1 MSTEVA
7 RSPAQPAPRREG
19 SPWTGLQAVVAKEL
33 ADHLTGVR
41 MQILETLMLLTAVGT
56 VYAATQSIR
65 QTIGEDPFLFLRL
78 FTTAREPLPSFVG
91 FLGFLIPLT
100 AIALGFDAING
111 EYNRRTLSRVL
122 SQPIYRD
129 ALILGKF
136 LAGLATLAITLVALW
151 VVVTGMGLFVLGIP
165 PGGEEVARGLLF
177 LVATL
182 AYAGIWMSLSMLFS
196 TLFRQPATSAMTA
209 IAVWL
214 LFAVFWDMLAALT
227 SQALRPTQY
236 GGGGGGAGT
245 GTPAPAAG
253 AFLTQHPVRGDRDR
267 LAKPRGAVLGPGAH
281 HAAGGRGAGYTPAP
295 GAEPAHCVAAV
306 HRPGSG
312 GHPAVCGYL
321 RAVPTAGGAGVA
333 GWAQAWLLYSSH
345 CVS

>member
-1 MSTEVA
+1 VSTEL
-7 RSPAQPAPRREG
+7 AQSGAQALARREG
-19 SPWTGLQAVVAKEL
+19 SPWTGLWAVVYKEL
-33 ADHLTGVR
+33 ADHLTGIR

-111 EYNRRTLSRVL
+111 EYSRRTLSRVL

-151 VVVTGMGLFVLGIP
+151 VVVTGMGLFVLGLP

-182 AYAGIWMSLSMLFS
+182 AYAGIWMGLSMLFS
-196 TLFRQPATSAMTA
+196 AVFRQPATSAMTA

-214 LFAVFWDMLAALT
+214 LFAVFWDMLAALI

-236 GGGGGGAGT
+236 GGVAEELAQARLQLLLARFSPNT
-245 GTPAPAAG
+245 LYAETVIALLNPAVRSLGPV
-253 AFLTQHPVRGDRDR
+253 LITQ
-267 LAKPRGAVLGPGAH
+267 LEGAVLGTPLPLGQSLLIVWPQFTALVAVVILLF
-281 HAAGGRGAGYTPAP
+281 AATYVLFQRQ
-295 GAEPAHCVAAV
+295 EV
-306 HRPGSG
+306 
-312 GHPAVCGYL
+312 
-321 RAVPTAGGAGVA
+321 RA
-333 GWAQAWLLYSSH
+333 
-345 CVS
+345 

>member
-236 GGGGGGAGT
+236 GGVAEELAQARLHLLLARFSPNT
-245 GTPAPAAG
+245 LYAETVIALLNPAVRSLGPV
-253 AFLTQHPVRGDRDR
+253 LITQ
-267 LAKPRGAVLGPGAH
+267 LEGAVLG
-281 HAAGGRGAGYTPAP
+281 TPLPLGQSLLIVWPQFTAL
-295 GAEPAHCVAAV
+295 VAVVILLFAV
-306 HRPGSG
+306 TYVLFQRQE
-312 GHPAVCGYL
+312 V
-321 RAVPTAGGAGVA
+321 RA
-333 GWAQAWLLYSSH
+333 
-345 CVS
+345 